1 MFSTILHKVSL
12 KGNRISSSHPISE
25 NLVLLKILSP
35 HHQPHSTQDFLQAN
49 PGTLDWQALINAA
62 VQHRV
67 FPQFYLA
74 LTEHAPEDISPQLLS
89 QLRHLYNQNALRTIA
104 LTGELFRTLD
114 TLEQAN
120 IPTIAFKGPTLSL
133 IAYGSLSARSFDDLD
148 ILVKPQDFFKPK
160 TVLESFGYDAHLMP
174 ILSEQQ
180 EREFFW
186 RLGEYTLHHPE
197 TEIHI
202 DVHGRAIAGDGFAYT
217 TDMSRFWDRSSP
229 IDLLGR
235 SIPTFKREDL
245 LLYLC
250 MGAAKDC
257 YPHLKGICDIAA
269 LIHNH
274 PDLDWD
280 FIMQESRDLKLDRVL
295 RVGLLLVHELLA
307 IPLTDR
313 LLKFAQADRKALW
326 LKKIVATR
334 LTQSR
339 SILSREPS
347 WERFIIRFLSLGHW
361 EPQLHHGLDFIK
373 RIFRL
378 LFMVNKLDY
387 SFFPLPHRLYFL
399 YYLIR
404 PARLLQKHRSGL
416 LKVIFR

>member
-1 MFSTILHKVSL
+1 MLAPTDCTSPSPPT
-12 KGNRISSSHPISE
+12 SE
-25 NLVLLKILSP
+25 NLLLLKILSP
-35 HHQPHSTQDFLQAN
+35 QYPRHSIQAF
-49 PGTLDWQALINAA
+49 PRPLDWQALVNAA

-74 LTEHAPEDISPQLLS
+74 LTEQAPSDISHELLS
-89 QLRHLYNQNALRTIA
+89 QLRHLYNQNALKTIA
-104 LTGELFRTLD
+104 LTGELFRILD
-114 TLEQAN
+114 TLEREN

-148 ILVKPQDFFKPK
+148 ILVQPQDFFKPK
-160 TVLESFGYDAHLMP
+160 AVLESCGYDAHLMP
-174 ILSEQQ
+174 ILSERQ

-197 TEIHI
+197 TEIHL
-202 DVHGRAIAGDGFAYT
+202 DVHGRPIAGDGFAYT
-217 TDMSRFWDRSSP
+217 TDLSRFWDRLEP
-229 IDLLGR
+229 IELLGR
-235 SIPTFKREDL
+235 SVPTFNREDL

-250 MGAAKDC
+250 MGAAKDG

-269 LIHNH
+269 MIQNH

-280 FIMQESRDLKLDRVL
+280 FIIQESQDLKLDRVL
-295 RVGLLLVHELLA
+295 RVGLLLVHELLD
-307 IPLTDR
+307 IPLNDR
-313 LLKFAQADRKALW
+313 LRQFAQADRKALW
-326 LKKIVATR
+326 LKKLVVTR

-361 EPQLHHGLDFIK
+361 EPQLQQGLDFIK
-373 RIFRL
+373 RILKL

-387 SFFPLPHRLYFL
+387 GFLPLPRHLYFL
-399 YYLIR
+399 YYVIR
-404 PARLLQKHRSGL
+404 PVRLIQKHRSGL